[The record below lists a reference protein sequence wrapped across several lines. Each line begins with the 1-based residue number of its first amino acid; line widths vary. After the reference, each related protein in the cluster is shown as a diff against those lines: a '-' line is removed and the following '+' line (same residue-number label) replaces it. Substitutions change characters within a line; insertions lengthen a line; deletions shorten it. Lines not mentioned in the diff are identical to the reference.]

1 MSRQNTLFIGNIP
14 FEFGEDALRELVSG
28 IGGMLDLRVITDRD
42 TGRPKGYAFA
52 QFGTQAQVEA
62 AIRNLDGY
70 EVHGRKLRVNLADGG
85 ASKSSSGG
93 GGGSGG
99 SGGGGSGAG
108 GRGAKVA
115 NSEDIDQAVKSLA
128 ITEQWH
134 LMAQMQRMV
143 KEKPEEARAMLAH
156 NPVLSQALLQM
167 QLNLEMVKNPLP
179 SMGGASA
186 MQQGRPMQQPGGMQQ
201 PGHAY
206 SAYGGHVPGQPGQQL
221 GQQPMQAQAQVR
233 YSPPIPPNP
242 KSRAITTLISNTVE
256 LSSPI
261 LITSLVPD
269 RTCRNST
276 PTRALS
282 LRSVSR
288 CRRRSS
294 RRSHQRSG
302 SRFWS

>member
-14 FEFGEDALRELVSG
+14 FEFQEDALRELVSG
-28 IGGMLDLRVITDRD
+28 VGGMVDLRIINDRE

-85 ASKSSSGG
+85 ASKSGSGGGGGGGG

-99 SGGGGSGAG
+99 GGGGSGAGG

-115 NSEDIDQAVKSLA
+115 NSADIDQAVKSLA

-167 QLNLEMVKNPLP
+167 QLNLEMVQNELP
-179 SMGGASA
+179 SMRHAGAAGGV
-186 MQQGRPMQQPGGMQQ
+186 QQPGAGLQQ
-201 PGHAY
+201 PGRGY
-206 SAYGGHVPGQPGQQL
+206 PGYGGAR
-221 GQQPMQAQAQVR
+221 QQPMQAQAQAQAQR
-233 YSPPIPPNP
+233 PGPDLSQLDPN
-242 KSRAITTLISNTVE
+242 A
-256 LSSPI
+256 
-261 LITSLVPD
+261 
-269 RTCRNST
+269 
-276 PTRALS
+276 RALVQKCLTMS
-282 LRSVSR
+282 PAELAALPPA
-288 CRRRSS
+288 
-294 RRSHQRSG
+294 QRQQVLVVRQKYG
-302 SRFWS
+302 PM